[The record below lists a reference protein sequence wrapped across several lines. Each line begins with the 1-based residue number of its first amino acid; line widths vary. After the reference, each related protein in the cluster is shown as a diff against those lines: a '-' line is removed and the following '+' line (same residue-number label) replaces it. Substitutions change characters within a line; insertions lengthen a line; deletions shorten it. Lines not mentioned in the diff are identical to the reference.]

1 MIEEW
6 CNALS
11 LITPFYDPSE
21 VKSFLK
27 QFSVVLS
34 VSPLLSRSRVKGGL
48 QRSPA
53 KRTLD
58 AA

>member
-1 MIEEW
+1 VIDEW
-6 CNALS
+6 CNALA

-21 VKSFLK
+21 VKSFSK
-27 QFSVVLS
+27 QFFVVLS
-34 VSPLLSRSRVKGGL
+34 LPPLLSRSRVKGGL